1 MKIVI
6 TDGFAVNPGDL
17 SWDIFKQFGTLEIYR
32 DTPNE
37 LAARRIGDA
46 DIAIINKTVIDEAL
60 LEQCPNLKLICVAAT
75 GYNVVD
81 CAATKKRN
89 IPVCNV
95 PGYGTA
101 AVAQFTFS
109 LLLELCNRVG
119 LHDRLVH
126 EGAWGQRGG
135 FCFWD
140 TPQTELAGKVLGIIG
155 YGTIGQAVGKIAEA
169 FGMTVLCYNRSQK
182 VRGASYVFLEELLQK
197 SDIVSL
203 HCPYTPEK
211 ARLIIREM
219 TDLLTLDLVDKNLVT
234 DQMVLTIGYDIDNL
248 TGDTH
253 YRGEIVTD
261 HYGRKIPK
269 HAHGTANLSRFTSS
283 TTLITDAVIALYDQ
297 IVNPDLLVRRINL
310 VANHITDERTAAD
323 ANRYTQLNL
332 FSDPIQQEAENTQ
345 LEREKRR
352 QKAMLTIKKKYGKNA
367 ILKGMNL
374 MEGATAKDRNSQ
386 IGGHKA

>member
-203 HCPYTPEK
+203 HCPYTPETHQIINRDTLSQMK
-211 ARLIIREM
+211 DGAILLNTARGGVINEEAVADALKSGKLRGAAMDVVSTEPILESNPLYTAPNCIITPHMAWAPKESRQRII
-219 TDLLTLDLVDKNLVT
+219 DS
-234 DQMVLTIGYDIDNL
+234 MVKSITGWL
-248 TGDTH
+248 TGTPVH
-253 YRGEIVTD
+253 V
-261 HYGRKIPK
+261 
-269 HAHGTANLSRFTSS
+269 
-283 TTLITDAVIALYDQ
+283 
-297 IVNPDLLVRRINL
+297 VN
-310 VANHITDERTAAD
+310 
-323 ANRYTQLNL
+323 
-332 FSDPIQQEAENTQ
+332 
-345 LEREKRR
+345 
-352 QKAMLTIKKKYGKNA
+352 M
-367 ILKGMNL
+367 
-374 MEGATAKDRNSQ
+374 
-386 IGGHKA
+386 

>member
-17 SWDIFKQFGTLEIYR
+17 SWDIFKKFGEVEIYT

-37 LAARRIGDA
+37 LAAQRIGDA
-46 DIAIINKTVIDEAL
+46 DIAIINKTLIDEAL
-60 LEQCPNLKLICVAAT
+60 LQQCSNLKLICVAAT

-81 CAATKKRN
+81 LEATKKRN

-126 EGAWGQRGG
+126 EGQWAKRGG

-140 TPQTELAGKVLGIIG
+140 TPQTELAGKTLGVIG

-169 FGMTVLCYNRSQK
+169 FGMTVLAYNRSHSVK
-182 VRGASYVFLEELLQK
+182 GASYVTLKELLQK

-203 HCPYTPEK
+203 HCPYTPETHQIINANTIAQMK
-211 ARLIIREM
+211 DGAILLNTARGGVINE
-219 TDLLTLDLVDKNLVT
+219 
-234 DQMVLTIGYDIDNL
+234 
-248 TGDTH
+248 
-253 YRGEIVTD
+253 E
-261 HYGRKIPK
+261 
-269 HAHGTANLSRFTSS
+269 
-283 TTLITDAVIALYDQ
+283 AV
-297 IVNPDLLVRRINL
+297 
-310 VANHITDERTAAD
+310 AD
-323 ANRYTQLNL
+323 ALRSGKLRGAAVDVVSTE
-332 FSDPIQQEAENTQ
+332 PIQETNPLYSAPNCIITPHMAWAPKES
-345 LEREKRR
+345 R
-352 QKAMLTIKKKYGKNA
+352 QRIIDSMVRSIDGWLAGNPAHVVNM
-367 ILKGMNL
+367 
-374 MEGATAKDRNSQ
+374 
-386 IGGHKA
+386 